1 MDVTTAEKTL
11 VKTKKGILEET
22 EDKTK
27 QDDFHYPAF
36 QYMCFR
42 VSAISGFLPAL
53 LRYN

>member
-11 VKTKKGILEET
+11 VKTKKGILEEI

-42 VSAISGFLPAL
+42 VSAISGFSPSFIKI
-53 LRYN
+53 